1 MGKLIIDFMVY
12 MFFLF
17 IWFSI
22 LNVYIKRVCIY
33 IKEGESDKFYV
44 MDGIYILY
52 LSYKI
57 WCKILVKFYL
67 NK

>member
-1 MGKLIIDFMVY
+1 MIDFMVY